1 MPTSYYKYA
10 ERAVENQIDWSQV
23 GKEFSTMLKTT
34 ADLREQKKAD
44 IEKATQEN
52 LKVIA
57 DAPTGLDERVTDKM
71 INLSSQSQDYLLMM
85 NRMLKSGQ
93 LSPKDYSIASQNLKT
108 DVSSLFDLSKKYQT
122 EYADYIQRAQSG
134 IANPFETWNKEKI
147 ESFTNFSK
155 MDFIINTPTGTLS
168 SGIKTKD
175 PITGQEVVNYN
186 QTLPQLKWAQ
196 GVKMDKFDTQ
206 GSVDK
211 IVNSLGEESKI
222 IMQGR
227 ILEKISDITKRP
239 SLDNPA
245 VNAYKIAEKN
255 FVNGI
260 IDTNPFNAQSI
271 LMMDKGINSE
281 TGNAY
286 YLTDDPNDKGLKTHD
301 AILVIPDPASPG
313 SGRTTVKL
321 DDVQKQTA
329 RDLLTQR
336 IRIGIDKSME
346 GQYIQPQQPTEASLN
361 RQDKE
366 KEAQVFGE
374 MLGKYVNPK
383 SAEEFDAAKAYF
395 NNIEGLEG
403 LSKGA
408 TAIDVFKNGKLLRT
422 NYGPNSD
429 MRSLAGSLI
438 PALNVN
444 GLPEATIRKYAL
456 MQGGGVNTQL
466 TGKAFKQSTVP
477 PKEDPLGQF
486 NKYVDAYIGSTVKDT
501 EEDTVPLLRARF
513 GKLGYTF
520 EETGA
525 GKDIVLITGPDK
537 TSVEIDLS
545 SSNAAGEIADFMKG
559 NTDIKKIGLASGMG
573 SLSLPKQKK
582 SSQKPTVTG
591 GIVR

>member
-1 MPTSYYKYA
+1 MSTYYKYA
-10 ERAVENQIDWSQV
+10 ERNVENQIDWSEI
-23 GKEFSTMLKTT
+23 GKDFTNMLKTESE
-34 ADLREQKKAD
+34 LREKKKAD
-44 IEKATQEN
+44 IEKATQET
-52 LKVIA
+52 LKTLA
-57 DAPTGLDERVTDKM
+57 DSPTGLDRGVNENVL
-71 INLSSQSQDYLLMM
+71 NYASQGQKYMLMM
-85 NRMLKSGQ
+85 NRLLKSGQ
-93 LSPKDYSIASQNLKT
+93 LDPKDYSIYTQNLKSST
-108 DVSSLFDLSKKYQT
+108 DAIFQTNKIYQEKYAKNVERVNSGKASKQEVYLR
-122 EYADYIQRAQSG
+122 EMVENAA
-134 IANPFETWNKEKI
+134 
-147 ESFTNFSK
+147 NFSK
-155 MDFIINTPTGTLS
+155 AQYYINQNGTATVGLPTKDPATGQYVLNNDPNTYNTPETLRYAATVDIDKYDVDKDVKDIVNSFGKNIFASAKLEGRVIRTIEDITARKGFADAEQNYIESLLVNPNSGTSILMDY
-168 SGIKTKD
+168 IKTK
-175 PITGQEVVNYN
+175 T
-186 QTLPQLKWAQ
+186 
-196 GVKMDKFDTQ
+196 DKN
-206 GSVDK
+206 G
-211 IVNSLGEESKI
+211 KI
-222 IMQGR
+222 IEYGFTNNPNDP
-227 ILEKISDITKRP
+227 KIKSG
-239 SLDNPA
+239 
-245 VNAYKIAEKN
+245 E
-255 FVNGI
+255 
-260 IDTNPFNAQSI
+260 SI
-271 LMMDKGINSE
+271 LMVP
-281 TGNAY
+281 
-286 YLTDDPNDKGLKTHD
+286 DPNN
-301 AILVIPDPASPG
+301 PR
-313 SGRTTVKL
+313 SGALTPQL
-321 DDVQKQTA
+321 NPEQKKEAEQFL
-329 RDLLTQR
+329 RER
-336 IRIGIDKSME
+336 IRAGLDYEAKT
-346 GQYIQPQQPTEASLN
+346 QYFEPQQPTEASLN